1 MRENADESNSECG
14 HSLRSVTQFG
24 KLVSKYL
31 VEDCRLLRPE
41 NFRCFK
47 SDRTTERLNILEN

>member
-47 SDRTTERLNILEN
+47 SDRTT